1 MADMDYNYS
10 GDVVTGV
17 EPAKKR
23 KGAVIG
29 GITAGVLVVAVGG
42 GVAAYNFSD
51 LVKNQVKLTISKPED
66 YYSWVTEKNT
76 SEFASQ
82 ITEAYRTYIE
92 EQKKGAASNVV
103 LNFDLSEE
111 AKSLLSEGEEDFPEI
126 NSVALGISSKMKDK
140 SLNADIYAEI
150 NDKNIISTEMAADYS
165 SEDIFFRLPELSE
178 QWILIPGVIDETE
191 LEENEPA
198 VTDIESIITP
208 EELES
213 LIVKYADLY
222 NSCISDIEIE
232 KKEEIAISDI
242 TVKYTVAEMTLTEEK
257 ADEIAE
263 KFLNE
268 IKNDELIKDILIE
281 RTKLVTEED
290 FNQRIEESLLD
301 VVEDSEAN
309 NVVVKTYIDATG
321 SIRGISAID
330 SQNAENEMRLIFGKQ
345 ESEIRGEFL
354 LSDEYTMDDTC
365 MNIALTEKEKKSY
378 DGTITMLADGDEIS
392 AEIANLTVVDEKKGY
407 MTGNISVSAEEET
420 ISLAL
425 STEDNAQVISS
436 DINVEG
442 TNYGKLTVKLSG
454 ESGAEP
460 ALPDKSTAY
469 DMYSEEA
476 DFPKDYV
483 EQDKMVEFAKN
494 VLVNIGLDEKT
505 ADEYAVEFGESM
517 YYTYEEWEDDEY
529 LNGWDDEE
537 IIGGAD
543 EIEIED
549 EDLFWGDSESDDLY
563 ADDITYPDFNDAYIT
578 VMDRSG
584 AASYMGYQ
592 GALAYNAKM
601 AEVTGAG
608 TYTIS
613 LTADT
618 EGYREYVRD
627 LINEEK
633 LPDGFEML
641 GINAEGDIFTEDTK
655 ISIKSIKVD
664 GKEISITGEPDVIS
678 ADGSLSVFL
687 YLGGETFSGYDNNN
701 CVDLS
706 SIGEWTDVEITF
718 EIL

>member
-66 YYSWVTEKNT
+66 YYTWVTEKNT

-103 LNFDLSEE
+103 LDFDLSEE
-111 AKSLLSEGEEDFPEI
+111 AKSLLSEDAEEIPEI
-126 NSVALGISSKMKDK
+126 NSVTLGISYKLKDL
-140 SLNADIYAEI
+140 SLNTDIYAEI
-150 NDKNIISTEMAADYS
+150 NDKNIISAEMAADY
-165 SEDIFFRLPELSE
+165 DAMDVFFRLPGLSE
-178 QWILIPGVIDETE
+178 QWIFASEDIDEEDMTM
-191 LEENEPA
+191 A
-198 VTDIESIITP
+198 QKDMESVITP

-242 TVKYTVAEMTLTEEK
+242 TVTYTVAEMTLTEEK
-257 ADEIAE
+257 TDEIAE

-281 RTKLVTEED
+281 RTKLMTEED

-301 VVEDSEAN
+301 VVEDSEAKD
-309 NVVVKTYIDATG
+309 VVVKTYIDATG

-330 SQNAENEMRLIFGKQ
+330 SQNAENEMCLIFGKQ

-365 MNIALTEKEKKSY
+365 MNIALTEKDKKSY
-378 DGTITMLADGDEIS
+378 DGTITMTVDGDEIS
-392 AEIANLTVVDEKKGY
+392 AEIANLTVVDEKKCY

-425 STEDNAQVISS
+425 STEDNAQIISS

-442 TNYGKLTVKLSG
+442 TNYGKLTVKLST

-469 DMYSEEA
+469 DMYNDEA

-494 VLVNIGLDEKT
+494 LLVNIGLDE
-505 ADEYAVEFGESM
+505 AEAEELAVEFGESM

-529 LNGWDDEE
+529 LNGWDDSE

-549 EDLFWGDSESDDLY
+549 EDLFWGDSESDDPY
-563 ADDITYPDFNDAYIT
+563 ADNITYPDFNDAYIT

-678 ADGSLSVFL
+678 SEGSLSVFI
-687 YLGGETFSGYDNNN
+687 YFGDETFSDYDNNN

>member
-1 MADMDYNYS
+1 MADMDFNYS

-29 GITAGVLVVAVGG
+29 GITAGVLVIAVGG
-42 GVAAYNFSD
+42 GIAAYNFSD
-51 LVKNQVKLTISKPED
+51 FVKNQVKLTISKPED

-76 SEFASQ
+76 TEFASQ

-92 EQKKGAASNVV
+92 EQKKGAVSNVV

-111 AKSLLSEGEEDFPEI
+111 AKSLLSESEEDLPEI
-126 NSVALGISSKMKDK
+126 NSVELGVSSKLKGMTF
-140 SLNADIYAEI
+140 NADIYAEI
-150 NDKNIISTEMAADYS
+150 NDKNIFNTEMAADYKT
-165 SEDIFFRLPELSE
+165 EDLFVRLPELSE
-178 QWILIPGVIDETE
+178 QWILIPSIIDETE
-191 LEENEPA
+191 LEELDPT
-198 VTDIESIITP
+198 VTDIESILSP

-232 KKEEIAISDI
+232 KKEEVAISDI

-257 ADEIAE
+257 VDEIAE

-268 IKNDELIKDILIE
+268 IKNDQLIKDILIE

-321 SIRGISAID
+321 SIRGISATD
-330 SQNAENEMRLIFGKQ
+330 AENAENEMRMIIGKQ
-345 ESEIRGEFL
+345 ETAIRGEFL
-354 LSDEYTMDDTC
+354 VSDEYTMDDTSV
-365 MNIALTEKEKKSY
+365 NIALTEKDKKSY
-378 DGTITMLADGDEIS
+378 DGTVTILADGEEVT
-392 AEIANLTVVDEKKGY
+392 AEIANLTIVDEKKGY

-420 ISLAL
+420 ISLTL
-425 STEDNAQVISS
+425 STEDNTQVISS

-442 TNYGKLTVKLSG
+442 TNYGKLTVKLST

-460 ALPDKSTAY
+460 VLPDKSTAY

-505 ADEYAVEFGESM
+505 ADEYAVEFGESI
-517 YYTYEEWEDDEY
+517 YYTYEERDDDEY
-529 LNGWDDEE
+529 LNDWDDSE

-549 EDLFWGDSESDDLY
+549 EDLYWGDFDDDDPY
-563 ADDITYPDFNDAYIT
+563 ADDIAYPGSNEAYAIA
-578 VMDRSG
+578 MDNSG
-584 AASYMGYQ
+584 AASYMGSQ

-601 AEVTGAG
+601 AEITEPG
-608 TYTIS
+608 TYTVS

-618 EGYREYVRD
+618 EGYREYVRN
-627 LINEEK
+627 LIRVEM
-633 LPDGFEML
+633 LPDGFDTL
-641 GINAEGDIFTEDTK
+641 GICAEGDFFTEDTK
-655 ISIKSIKVD
+655 ITIKSVKVD
-664 GKEISITGEPDVIS
+664 GKEISITGEPQVIN
-678 ADGSLSVFL
+678 ADGSFSAFL
-687 YLGGETFSGYDNNN
+687 YFGGVTFSDYDYEN

-718 EIL
+718 EIM